1 MLGYMERA
9 KVWII
14 ACFGKATFGNEDAEC
29 RFAIFPIKNV
39 TINYCAICPVCS
51 NTT

>member
-1 MLGYMERA
+1 MFRYMERA
-9 KVWII
+9 EVGII

-29 RFAIFPIKNV
+29 RFAIFLIKNV
-39 TINYCAICPVCS
+39 TIKYCAICPVCS